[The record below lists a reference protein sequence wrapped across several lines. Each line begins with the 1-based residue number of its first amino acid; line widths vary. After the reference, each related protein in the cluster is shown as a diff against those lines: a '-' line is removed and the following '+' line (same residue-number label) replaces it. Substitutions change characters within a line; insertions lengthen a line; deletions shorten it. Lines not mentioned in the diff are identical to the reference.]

1 MQCCNTGEES
11 RDNVE
16 SRIVR
21 KSARCTHCLWVMGIA
36 PKGLTH
42 EDTVRLF
49 KAAFGE
55 ELTPEMVKDYGFKVS
70 PELEKAAFG
79 KVKIADLA
87 VGELVAVIQPSAR
100 EVADKPRPPGEK
112 VSLIGALGEI
122 RTPDPRNRNP

>member
-55 ELTPEMVKDYGFKVS
+55 ELTPEMVKDYGS
-70 PELEKAAFG
+70 NSRLSLRRQR
-79 KVKIADLA
+79 LA
-87 VGELVAVIQPSAR
+87 KSR
-100 EVADKPRPPGEK
+100 
-112 VSLIGALGEI
+112 S
-122 RTPDPRNRNP
+122 RTLRWANSSR